1 MRKKFLSVFIRILIT
16 FCLVLF
22 VCMKA
27 ELLTN
32 LGWQKL
38 YGLFTHIKIEY
49 LLASIGI
56 GFLINLSSSI
66 KWYMLLHSQKVAV
79 GLWRLYAYYS
89 IGKFFN
95 LVLPTS
101 MGGDVVR
108 MYQLSRYTGQK
119 NTAVASVFVE
129 RFTGVVTLVIIA
141 IIAVVINL
149 KIFNEVWL
157 TVGLAIGA
165 GILGIIIWFILDK
178 RPLSFISQL
187 FGNKVAILGKIFT
200 KIGKIRKA
208 VLEYKND
215 KKALLWALIN
225 SLIFQFL
232 AVVNVWVSALAFGS
246 EISFVSMLVAVPVI
260 LFIMNLPFSIGGI
273 GLMEFAYTFTLALFG
288 ASASL
293 ALSTALL
300 IRAKSLLDA
309 FIGGILYT
317 SVSSSSRIRVDLAK
331 ESNK

>member
-1 MRKKFLSVFIRILIT
+1 MSKKFLSVFIRILIT
-16 FCLVLF
+16 FCLVLL

-27 ELLTN
+27 DLLSN
-32 LGWQKL
+32 LGWRKL
-38 YGLFTHIKIEY
+38 YELISHIRVEY

-66 KWYMLLHSQKVAV
+66 KWYMLLHSQKVVV
-79 GLWRLYAYYS
+79 GLWRLYAYYI
-89 IGKFFN
+89 IGKFFS

-108 MYQLSRYTGQK
+108 MYQLGRYTGQK
-119 NTAVASVFVE
+119 HTAVASVFVE
-129 RFTGVVTLVIIA
+129 RFTGLVTLVIIA
-141 IIAVVINL
+141 IIAVVLNL
-149 KIFNEVWL
+149 KLFNEVWL
-157 TVGLAIGA
+157 TVGLAA
-165 GILGIIIWFILDK
+165 GVAVLGVVIWFILDE
-178 RPLSFISQL
+178 RPLLFFSQIL
-187 FGNKVAILGKIFT
+187 GNKVTILERIFT
-200 KIGKIRKA
+200 KIEKIRKA
-208 VLEYKND
+208 ILEYKND

-232 AVVNVWVSALAFGS
+232 AVVNVWVSALVFGS

-260 LFIMNLPFSIGGI
+260 LFIMNLPVSIGGI

-300 IRAKSLLDA
+300 IRAKNLLDA

-317 SVSSSSRIRVDLAK
+317 SVSSGSPIHGDLAR